1 MECSILPTQGIRL
14 HNYYVCAAVKHYCR
28 CKWINGRCKMQSVIY
43 SDVITYMAAIGN
55 SGHVHPVHTN

>member
-14 HNYYVCAAVKHYCR
+14 HIMYVLRLNIIAGA
-28 CKWINGRCKMQSVIY
+28 NGSMEDAKGQSVIY